1 MNPQNSRHSGRRS
14 GRGSRRTSSYPKGE
28 SRPTPQTPAKLTF
41 WQKLKSFFSGGA
53 KPPAANGSGSA
64 PAPRAREERNG
75 NGRSPSRQSRPP
87 ESVEVTT
94 PKLYIG
100 NLSFD
105 ATESDLSDLF
115 KGVGAVRNAEI
126 VTNKYNDKSKGFGFV
141 TMASVDEAKRAVLE
155 LHDKDFLGRKLVVSG
170 AKASDRETDYR
181 G

>member
-53 KPPAANGSGSA
+53 KPPAANGST